1 LKITSRRTSA
11 SHPVTSRQRL
21 QTIWKVGLLPALFSG
36 AAAAACAPTTTPASG
51 QSVTCSGTTTTGSV
65 AAAAGSQNVSITV
78 APGALFSTNATR
90 AFSVED
96 NSTITNNGTIRVTG
110 GSGAQR
116 GAIVGFGNNNTLVNN
131 GVITA
136 AGAGLRGIS
145 VPNIGSTGVS
155 IINSGTITTTGSS
168 GHGIAINGPG
178 NTITNTGTIDVSGT
192 DAKGVFIQGGSPT
205 ENVLFNS
212 GTIHARGAS
221 SNGIAGADGVH
232 VNTTNANGFFSR
244 VENLPGGSIIAD
256 HSYALRGQNGNDT
269 FINSGYLEGHG
280 GTDGKTAVFM
290 GPQGTGTFIL
300 RTGSAIVGTADGG
313 GAASN
318 AFLEGQGTVD
328 NVFTNFNTLTMRG
341 TDWRWTSDSTF
352 NNSIALQ
359 SGTFFLTGTLGSPSN
374 TLASGAVLAGTGTL
388 AGTLANAGEI
398 RPGPN
403 DGTGFGALTVRGN
416 YVGAGG
422 SLTVN
427 TVLGDDSSPSD
438 KLVIDG
444 GQASGTTPIT
454 VVNRGGTGALTV
466 ADGIQ
471 VVQAA
476 NGATTTANAFSLATP
491 LTAGAYDYHLFR
503 GGAEANTADSWYL
516 RSRGYLVKVPVP
528 VSVAGQ
534 PPVQSGTRLVGSLP
548 EANALAAAVA
558 AQTGSPPPS
567 IEAVTIYRPETAL
580 YSAIPMVARRIGLMQ
595 LGTFHERQ
603 GDQTLLQRDG
613 ERVAGWARAFGGNY
627 KQTLDGDAQPHF
639 NGDLSGAQVGQDVY
653 THINAANTQDRL
665 GLFAGYT
672 HAHGDVQGSVGGFN
686 DSKAGRLSVDAYS
699 VGGYWTRV
707 GASGWYVDTVL
718 MNTWLD
724 IDTDSKADRSA
735 STNAITSSASLETG
749 YPIPLSANW
758 KLEPQAQIIYQR
770 TRVDDFDDD
779 ISSVKLRNDNA
790 VTGRLGTRLQGD
802 FQSGGTQWR
811 PYAGVNLWRAFTGTN
826 TLVLGGDSVDTDRGG
841 TSLEMALGV
850 TAQVGERLALY
861 GKVAYTTSVDSN
873 YLRTTTGLVGV
884 RYAW

>member
-1 LKITSRRTSA
+1 
-11 SHPVTSRQRL
+11 L
-21 QTIWKVGLLPALFSG
+21 QTWWAGALGLLPALVSG
-36 AAAAACAPTTTPASG
+36 AAAAACAPNTTPATG
-51 QSVTCSGTTTTGSV
+51 QNVTCTGTTTTGSV
-65 AAAAGSQNVSITV
+65 AAVAGSQNVTITV
-78 APGALFSTNATR
+78 APGATFSTNATR

-96 NSTITNNGTIRVTG
+96 ASTITNNGTIRVTG
-110 GSGAQR
+110 GTGAQR
-116 GAIVGFGNNNTLVNN
+116 GAMVGFGDGNTLVNN
-131 GVITA
+131 GAIVA
-136 AGAGLRGIS
+136 SGVGLRGIS
-145 VPNIGSTGVS
+145 APNTGSTRTTIV
-155 IINSGTITTTGSS
+155 NSGTITTSGTS

-192 DAKGVFIQGGSPT
+192 DAKGVFLQGGSPT
-205 ENVLFNS
+205 ENVLLNS

-232 VNTTNANGFFSR
+232 VNTTNANGFFAR

-280 GTDGKTAVFM
+280 GTDGQTAVFM

-341 TDWRWTSDSTF
+341 TDWRWTSDATF
-352 NNSIALQ
+352 NNSIAMQ

-374 TLASGAVLAGTGTL
+374 TLAGGAVLAGTGTL
-388 AGTLANAGEI
+388 AGTLNNAGEI

-403 DGTGFGALTVRGN
+403 DGVGFGALTVRGN

-422 SLTVN
+422 TLTVN
-427 TVLGDDSSPSD
+427 SVLAGDNAPSD

-444 GQASGTTPIT
+444 GRATGTTPIN
-454 VVNRGGTGALTV
+454 VINRGGTGALTV

-471 VVQAA
+471 VVQAV
-476 NGATTTANAFSLATP
+476 NGATTNADAFSQAAP
-491 LTAGAYDYHLFR
+491 LTVGAYDYHLFR
-503 GGAEANTADSWYL
+503 GGADGNNADSWYL
-516 RSRGYLVKVPVP
+516 RSRGYLVNVPVAVTVP
-528 VSVAGQ
+528 GQ
-534 PPVQSGTRLVGSLP
+534 AATPSGTQLVGSLP

-558 AQTGSPPPS
+558 AQTGAAPPS

-603 GDQTLLQRDG
+603 GDQGLLRGDG

-627 KQTLDGDAQPHF
+627 KQTLDGDAQPNF
-639 NGDLSGAQVGQDVY
+639 DGDISGVQVGQDVY
-653 THINAANTQDRL
+653 THTNAANTQDRL

-686 DSKAGRLSVDAYS
+686 DSKAGRLSMDGYS

-724 IDTDSKADRSA
+724 IDSDSKAGRSA
-735 STNAITSSASLETG
+735 STDAITSSASLETG
-749 YPIPLSANW
+749 FPIPLSENW

-779 ISSVKLRNDNA
+779 ISDVKLRNDNA

-826 TLVLGGDSVDTDRGG
+826 TLVLGGDSVDTERGG

-850 TAQVGERLALY
+850 AAQVGERLALY
-861 GKVAYTTSVDSN
+861 GKVAYTTSVDGN
-873 YLRTTTGLVGV
+873 YLRSTTGMIGV